1 VKIIVLNGGLTPV
14 DFGCASGG
22 MHAPLCAKTVI
33 WGQIKIQDS
42 SASGAQ
48 QRQYEILL

>member
-1 VKIIVLNGGLTPV
+1 V
-14 DFGCASGG
+14 
-22 MHAPLCAKTVI
+22 HACLCAKTVI

-48 QRQYEILL
+48 QSRYEILL